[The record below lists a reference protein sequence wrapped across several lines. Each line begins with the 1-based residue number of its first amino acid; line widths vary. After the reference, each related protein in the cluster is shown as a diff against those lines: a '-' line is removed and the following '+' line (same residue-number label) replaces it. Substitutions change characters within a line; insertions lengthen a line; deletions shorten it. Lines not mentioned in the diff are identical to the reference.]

1 MLSSL
6 KTDVTFVASC
16 ISSLRCFARLGRQ
29 FAAKNKPNP
38 IRTSNADVT
47 QATSVQVLSLI
58 STIGLKIERQWLGTV
73 LDCFFDGHTRPAGEI
88 VQILE
93 KRGQKR
99 KAEHSI
105 KASSRRQIRSSLGLN
120 VEMAIN
126 VASQSTLPAARSTI
140 HLPWATSL
148 TTRDSLPRFQ
158 LAALATERFDPR
170 VS

>member
-1 MLSSL
+1 MAWHGS
-6 KTDVTFVASC
+6 
-16 ISSLRCFARLGRQ
+16 
-29 FAAKNKPNP
+29 
-38 IRTSNADVT
+38 
-47 QATSVQVLSLI
+47 
-58 STIGLKIERQWLGTV
+58 GLL
-73 LDCFFDGHTRPAGEI
+73 FDGHTRPAGEI
-88 VQILE
+88 AQILE

-105 KASSRRQIRSSLGLN
+105 KASARRQIRSSLGLN

-148 TTRDSLPRFQ
+148 TARDSLLRFQ
-158 LAALATERFDPR
+158 VAALATERFDPS

>member
-1 MLSSL
+1 MVTFTFIDARITAFVV
-6 KTDVTFVASC
+6 KTDVTFGASC
-16 ISSLRCFARLGRQ
+16 ISPFRCFARLGRQ

-38 IRTSNADVT
+38 IRMSNADVT

-88 VQILE
+88 AQILE

-105 KASSRRQIRSSLGLN
+105 KASARRQI
-120 VEMAIN
+120 
-126 VASQSTLPAARSTI
+126 TI
-140 HLPWATSL
+140 IFGIERGD
-148 TTRDSLPRFQ
+148 RDQ
-158 LAALATERFDPR
+158 
-170 VS
+170 

>member
-1 MLSSL
+1 M
-6 KTDVTFVASC
+6 
-16 ISSLRCFARLGRQ
+16 
-29 FAAKNKPNP
+29 
-38 IRTSNADVT
+38 SNADVT

-88 VQILE
+88 AQILE
-93 KRGQKR
+93 KRGQRR

-105 KASSRRQIRSSLGLN
+105 KASARRQIRSSLGLN

-126 VASQSTLPAARSTI
+126 DLASQSTLPAARSTI

-148 TTRDSLPRFQ
+148 TAHDSLLRFQ
-158 LAALATERFDPR
+158 LAALATERFDPS